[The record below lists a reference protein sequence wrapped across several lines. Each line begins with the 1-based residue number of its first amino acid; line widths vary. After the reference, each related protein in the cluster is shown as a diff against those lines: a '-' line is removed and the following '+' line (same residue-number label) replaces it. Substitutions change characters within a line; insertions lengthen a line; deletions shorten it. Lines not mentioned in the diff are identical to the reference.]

1 MVHWHD
7 RDFARTRRVE
17 KYAQTLGYSP
27 LTLSATLTC
36 AGLGTKEFI
45 DRRVILEANRPLA
58 HSDQSAARIADHL
71 GFPSP
76 SHCSTSYHR
85 GTEQTPIT
93 FRDTVHGHSRR

>member
-1 MVHWHD
+1 M
-7 RDFARTRRVE
+7 ARQGLRPHAPRGEVRPDPRLL
-17 KYAQTLGYSP
+17 AP
-27 LTLSATLTC
+27 TLSATLTC

-58 HSDQSAARIADHL
+58 HSGQSAARIADHL

-76 SHCSTSYHR
+76 SHCSTFYHR